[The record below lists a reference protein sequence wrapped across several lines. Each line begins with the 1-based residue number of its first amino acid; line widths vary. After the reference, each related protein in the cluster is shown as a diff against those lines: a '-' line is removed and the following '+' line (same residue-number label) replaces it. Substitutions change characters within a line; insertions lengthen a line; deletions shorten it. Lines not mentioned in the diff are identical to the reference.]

1 MAVDGDWNITINTP
15 MGQQAATATFKA
27 DGAALTGTMAA
38 MGGAQAIENGAVD
51 GDTVSWS
58 TDIVVPMP
66 MTLGFKGQVSGD
78 SIEGTVSL
86 GAFGEST
93 FSGSRA

>member
-1 MAVDGDWNITINTP
+1 MAIDGDWNLTINTP
-15 MGQQAATATFKA
+15 MGQQTATLSVKTE
-27 DGAALTGTMAA
+27 GGKLTGTMSA
-38 MGGAQAIENGAVD
+38 MAGAQNIENGTVD
-51 GDTVSWS
+51 GDNVGWT

-66 MTLGFKGQVSGD
+66 MTLAFKGVVSGD
-78 SIEGTVSL
+78 AIDGSVTL